1 MLKNIVINNF
11 KITFCIYAIRCNKTQ
26 QVYIGATSNI
36 QSRISNHIS
45 SYKSGNSKCSSRTIF
60 EHDDYTIDILLN
72 DLTKEEAIQSEN
84 DFIVAY
90 GKMAVNQNKPILNID
105 MKTYYKEYYKN
116 NKHRYKKDKKV
127 ITDDTIFR
135 VLGIDT
141 KKRAITDEPV
151 DSEEEIIFEVLN
163 GEI

>member
-72 DLTKEEAIQSEN
+72 DLTKEGAIQSEN

-90 GKMAVNQNKPILNID
+90 GKMAVNQNKPISVSYTHLRAHETHEQPVCRQ
-105 MKTYYKEYYKN
+105 MHETTKTYSQ
-116 NKHRYKKDKKV
+116 
-127 ITDDTIFR
+127 T
-135 VLGIDT
+135 L
-141 KKRAITDEPV
+141 
-151 DSEEEIIFEVLN
+151 
-163 GEI
+163 